1 MSRSN
6 DVLIAFCDQDKRWLA
21 QLTSRLD
28 QQKSDGVIN
37 QWLDAEI
44 KSGQDWLD
52 ANKKT
57 ITDSKV
63 VVFLAS
69 PYFFNSDFSREE
81 GLSDFLSRVKLYD
94 LTVLWLAVGPCPVVN
109 PLDTYPSLNTNPA
122 MPLSAFP
129 AEGSGLSQEILEV
142 SDKIERA
149 VTTWD
154 SARRAIEDLLDGPS
168 DEPPEEHPVQDPAEE
183 SHPGLHSAPV
193 IPSGTVKIDTAKTE
207 IGDDSF
213 KMVFERQQRHFDKD
227 CTLLLYIGTDAHLV
241 RVSFQDKDDILL
253 GRASDDTSP
262 DIDLTP
268 YFDREYGVSR
278 NHARIHLAN
287 DQLFI
292 TDLNSVNKTHVNGQV
307 LPPNVPRVLENG
319 DLVRLGMMLVI
330 VRFERPEGFS

>member
-6 DVLIAFCDQDKRWLA
+6 DVLIAFCDQDKQWLA
-21 QLTSRLD
+21 HLANRLD

-37 QWLDAEI
+37 QWKDAEI
-44 KSGQDWLD
+44 KPDQSWLE
-52 ANKKT
+52 ANKKA

-63 VVFLAS
+63 VLFLAS
-69 PYFFNSDFSREE
+69 PYFFNSDFSRNE

-94 LTVLWLAVGPCPVVN
+94 LTVLWLAVGPCPAVN
-109 PLDTYPSLNTNPA
+109 PLKAYPSLNTNPA
-122 MPLSAFP
+122 MPLNAFP
-129 AEGSGLSQEILEV
+129 AEGGGLSQEILEV

-154 SARRAIEDLLDGPS
+154 SARRAIEDLLDGPLE
-168 DEPPEEHPVQDPAEE
+168 EPPGEQPAQKPANE
-183 SHPGLHSAPV
+183 SSPALNNAPKP
-193 IPSGTVKIDTAKTE
+193 PSGTVKIATE
-207 IGDDSF
+207 DIDIGGDSF
-213 KMVFERQQRHFDKD
+213 RMVFERQQRHFDRE
-227 CTLLLYIGTDAHLV
+227 CTLLLYIGADANLV
-241 RVSFQDKDDILL
+241 RVSFQDKDNIVL
-253 GRASDDTSP
+253 GRASDDTTP
-262 DIDLTP
+262 DIDMTP

-278 NHARIHLAN
+278 SHARIHLAN